1 MQLIYL
7 NVDLVVED
15 EVFGIVSYEQDVNI
29 LLLLFSL
36 QIQSLLNGSCSARYC
51 IHIYPFHTVA

>member
-15 EVFGIVSYEQDVNI
+15 EVFGIVAYEQDVNI

-36 QIQSLLNGSCSARYC
+36 QI
-51 IHIYPFHTVA
+51 